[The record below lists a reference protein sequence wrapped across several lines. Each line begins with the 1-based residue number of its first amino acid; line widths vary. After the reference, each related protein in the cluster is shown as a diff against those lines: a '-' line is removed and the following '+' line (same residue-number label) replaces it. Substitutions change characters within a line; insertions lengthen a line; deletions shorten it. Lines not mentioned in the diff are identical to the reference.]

1 MYVPPVISIKL
12 PEALSAPVPLVLVM
26 HLRLSAMKLI
36 VLVVALANAWVGL
49 ASDVEL
55 RAGLQDFCASSTPF
69 PMDQVC
75 NAVGLTTNATGC
87 AGG

>member
-1 MYVPPVISIKL
+1 MHDK
-12 PEALSAPVPLVLVM
+12 ALSAPIPLVLVM
-26 HLRLSAMKLI
+26 HLKLSAMKLL
-36 VLVVALANAWVGL
+36 VLVVALATIWVGL

-55 RAGLQDFCASSTPF
+55 RAGLQDFCTSAMPF

-75 NAVGLTTNATGC
+75 NAVGLTTNTTGC